1 MFILST
7 QTLEMEQSNKLQEN
21 AIIYCIYYNLLFLFT
36 YIKAI
41 YGNFQLYAHIWGTL
55 QIEVE

>member
-1 MFILST
+1 
-7 QTLEMEQSNKLQEN
+7 MEQSNKLQEN